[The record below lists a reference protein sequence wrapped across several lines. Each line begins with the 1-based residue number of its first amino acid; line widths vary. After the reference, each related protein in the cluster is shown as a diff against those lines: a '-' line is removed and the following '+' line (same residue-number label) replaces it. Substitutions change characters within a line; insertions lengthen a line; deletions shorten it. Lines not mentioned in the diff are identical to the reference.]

1 MDLPTNMQPQVKKY
15 NSISENQLVVSQ
27 GMFDYDLAALCID
40 ERGLDGEGGT
50 APRET
55 LENPKHPNQEYTDK
69 QRKQGK

>member
-1 MDLPTNMQPQVKKY
+1 MDLPTNIQPQVKKY

-50 APRET
+50 VPR
-55 LENPKHPNQEYTDK
+55 
-69 QRKQGK
+69 

>member
-1 MDLPTNMQPQVKKY
+1 MDLSSNMKPQVKKY

-50 APRET
+50 GPR
-55 LENPKHPNQEYTDK
+55 
-69 QRKQGK
+69 